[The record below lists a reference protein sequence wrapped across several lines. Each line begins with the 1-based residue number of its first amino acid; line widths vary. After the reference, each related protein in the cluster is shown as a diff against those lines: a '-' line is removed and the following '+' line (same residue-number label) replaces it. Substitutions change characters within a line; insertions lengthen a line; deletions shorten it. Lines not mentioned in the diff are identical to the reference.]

1 MKVYV
6 KSSAADQTKLAML
19 RLNNTKRWH
28 EIGGRLIIQV
38 HDELIAEV
46 PIEHWKEGGE
56 ILSQCMKDAANYLPF
71 PSKCDVTTTIRWN
84 GLEFPC
90 QYTKPEKLD
99 LDNMSEDEIKWLQ
112 YHLAE
117 LEYSLPVLDK
127 EARGDAARG
136 VNGQVTD
143 KMLEAF
149 ETYKAA
155 YNITNEDVIND
166 IEHRVIYGGPEE

>member
-1 MKVYV
+1 
-6 KSSAADQTKLAML
+6 ML

-56 ILSQCMKDAANYLPF
+56 ILSKSMKDAASYLPF

-90 QYTKPEKLD
+90 QYTKPSSVD
-99 LDNMSEDEIKWLQ
+99 LDNLNEDEIKWLQ

-117 LEYSLPVLDK
+117 MEYTLPVLDK

-143 KMLEAF
+143 EMVKAIDNYKS
-149 ETYKAA
+149 TYGV
-155 YNITNEDVIND
+155 DND
-166 IEHRVIYGGPEE
+166 TIIDHIENFVIYGGTR

>member
-1 MKVYV
+1 
-6 KSSAADQTKLAML
+6 ML
-19 RLNNTKRWH
+19 RLNNNKRWH

-56 ILSQCMKDAANYLPF
+56 LLSECMKDAASYLPF

-90 QYTKPEKLD
+90 PYTKPVSVAPDQELT
-99 LDNMSEDEIKWLQ
+99 EDEIKWLQ

-117 LEYSLPVLDK
+117 MEYSLPVLDK

-136 VNGQVTD
+136 VNGQITEEMT
-143 KMLEAF
+143 KALNNYMS
-149 ETYKAA
+149 TYGVSRDT
-155 YNITNEDVIND
+155 ILDH
-166 IEHRVIYGGPEE
+166 IENQVIYGGQMI